1 MADEQ
6 FDPGGDN
13 SVVVG
18 HGGPAS
24 GADNAGAPF
33 DPGGSRYPDMTPG
46 PPKPVLGT
54 SYHSLPSDTRGGMP
68 WDNWQP
74 PSFSGAAGRI
84 GTEMQEA
91 YQNTPPLLTAEAR
104 DALRNSG
111 WLGKGAAILGDVGST
126 ALADFSALGAGGMAA
141 LSELGSGGDPKLAR
155 DIHAGL
161 TIAPVLQSGA
171 PRFAGPLLAGREQ
184 LTGGDPLQARTIN
197 TPEAAMKFYNP
208 QIKLAEQSDFR
219 LAPKFTDDWLASL
232 EDHTT
237 TSPAG
242 KAVNPEAPPIAKLI
256 GDLRNAAS
264 APLDNIKSIQ
274 EVDQRIQR
282 AISEQSGSGGDPN
295 QVRQMRG
302 ILQDFRDRYGN
313 VPPDQYTGSPQG
325 VAAFQDS
332 LKSYAA
338 VSRLREV
345 QGIIDSTEGNPNR
358 STLLASRVN
367 AFLND
372 DRNTKG
378 WNDAERASLRQAANS
393 GFMQEWM
400 RAQGSRLVGIG
411 SAALAGTGGA
421 AVGVPLQVGIS
432 YALRNAMED
441 MRLNK
446 VRAAMGVLGQRV
458 PQPGTVPAAP
468 VPRVPSQAAV
478 TAARYAPLVG
488 LLGQTTDQPRDAR
501 PLPSL

>member
-1 MADEQ
+1 MADDAAY
-6 FDPGGDN
+6 DPGGN
-13 SVVVG
+13 SEMVAPG
-18 HGGPAS
+18 RPGS
-24 GADNAGAPF
+24 TADTGAPF
-33 DPGGSRYPDMTPG
+33 DPGGSPPYPEMTPK
-46 PPKPVLGT
+46 PPSPLKT
-54 SYHSLPSDTRGGMP
+54 SFHVVPSDTRSGI
-68 WDNWQP
+68 WDEVKN
-74 PSFSGAAGRI
+74 AAGRV
-84 GTEMQEA
+84 GTEMSDA
-91 YQNTPPLLTAEAR
+91 YQNTPALLTAPAR

-111 WLGKGAAILGDVGST
+111 WLGKGAAFAGDVGST
-126 ALADFSALGAGGMAA
+126 ALADFSALGSGATAA
-141 LSELGSGGDPKLAR
+141 LSEILSGGNPEKAR
-155 DIHAGL
+155 DVHAAL
-161 TIAPVLQSGA
+161 TIAPVVAASV
-171 PRFAGPLLAGREQ
+171 PKFAGPNLGAREQ
-184 LTGGDPLQARTIN
+184 YTGGEPLQAKRIN
-197 TPEAAMKFYNP
+197 TPEGGMEFYKP
-208 QIKLAEQSDFR
+208 QIKMAEQSDFR

-237 TSPAG
+237 SSPAG
-242 KAVNPEAPPIAKLI
+242 KAVNPEAPPVAKLI
-256 GDLRNAAS
+256 GDLRNAAT
-264 APLDNIKSIQ
+264 APIDNIKSIQ

-345 QGIIDSTEGNPNR
+345 QGLIDSTEGNPNR

-378 WNDAERASLRQAANS
+378 WNDTEKASLRQAANS

-400 RAQGSRLVGIG
+400 RAQGSRLVGIA
-411 SAALAGTGGA
+411 SAATLGIPGMVA
-421 AVGVPLQVGIS
+421 GVPAQVGLS

-446 VRAAMGVLGQRV
+446 VREAMGVLGQRV
-458 PQPGTVPAAP
+458 PQPGTVPAP
-468 VPRVPSQAAV
+468 PPPFRPPQSAV

-488 LLGQTTDQPRDAR
+488 LLGQTADQPRD
-501 PLPSL
+501 

>member
-1 MADEQ
+1 MSGTDYSPSRDDVPFSPMVHPDSYSPSSDEPVRPAHDPAD
-6 FDPGGDN
+6 D
-13 SVVVG
+13 SV
-18 HGGPAS
+18 
-24 GADNAGAPF
+24 
-33 DPGGSRYPDMTPG
+33 
-46 PPKPVLGT
+46 PKPPALST
-54 SYHSLPSDTRGGMP
+54 SFHAVPSDTRAGI
-68 WDNWQP
+68 WDEIKN
-74 PSFSGAAGRI
+74 ATGRV
-84 GTEMQEA
+84 GTEMSDA
-91 YQNTPPLLTAEAR
+91 YQNTPPLLTYPAR
-104 DALRNSG
+104 EALRNSG
-111 WLGKGAAILGDVGST
+111 WLGKIAAFGGDVGST
-126 ALADFSALGAGGMAA
+126 ALADFSALGSGATAA
-141 LSELGSGGDPKLAR
+141 LSEILSGGDPQKAR
-155 DIHAGL
+155 DVHAGL
-161 TIAPVLQSGA
+161 TIAPLLDAVA
-171 PRFAGPLLAGREQ
+171 PRVAGPNLGAREPY
-184 LTGGDPLQARTIN
+184 TGGEPLQAKRIN
-197 TPEAAMKFYNP
+197 TPEGAMEFYKP
-208 QIKLAEQSDFR
+208 QIKMAEQSDFR

-242 KAVNPEAPPIAKLI
+242 KAVNPEAPPVAKLI

-264 APLDNIKSIQ
+264 APIDNIKSIQ

-345 QGIIDSTEGNPNR
+345 QGLIDSTEGNPNR

-378 WNDAERASLRQAANS
+378 WNDTEKASMRQAANS

-411 SAALAGTGGA
+411 GA
-421 AVGVPLQVGIS
+421 AVGGLPGAAIGVPLQVGTS
-432 YALRNAMED
+432 YMLRNAMED

-446 VRAAMGVLGQRV
+446 IREAMGVLGQRV
-458 PQPGTVPAAP
+458 PQPGTVPAP
-468 VPRVPSQAAV
+468 PPPFRPPPSAV

-488 LLGQTTDQPRDAR
+488 LLGQTADQPRN
-501 PLPSL
+501 

>member
-1 MADEQ
+1 MADDAAYDPSGNSEMVAPGGPSGAT
-6 FDPGGDN
+6 DPG
-13 SVVVG
+13 
-18 HGGPAS
+18 
-24 GADNAGAPF
+24 AGYA
-33 DPGGSRYPDMTPG
+33 DPGGSPPYPEMTP
-46 PPKPVLGT
+46 KPSPLKT
-54 SYHSLPSDTRGGMP
+54 SFHAVPSDTRNGI
-68 WDNWQP
+68 WDEVR
-74 PSFSGAAGRI
+74 SAAGRV
-84 GTEMQEA
+84 GDEMNQTF
-91 YQNTPPLLTAEAR
+91 QDTPPLLTPQAR
-104 DALRNSG
+104 QWIGNQG
-111 WLGKGAAILGDVGST
+111 WLTRNIGGGAVDAGSF
-126 ALADFSALGAGGMAA
+126 LLKEGSALGSGATAA
-141 LSELGSGGDPKLAR
+141 LSEILSGGDPQKAR
-155 DIHAGL
+155 DTHAAL
-161 TIAPVLQSGA
+161 QILPVA
-171 PRFAGPLLAGREQ
+171 AAMMPRFAGPNLGAREPY
-184 LTGGDPLQARTIN
+184 TGGEPLQARTIA
-197 TPEAAMKFYNP
+197 TPEDAMSIYKP
-208 QIKLAEQSDFR
+208 QIKMAEQSDFR

-242 KAVNPEAPPIAKLI
+242 KAVNPEAPPVAKLI

-345 QGIIDSTEGNPNR
+345 QGLIDSTEGNPNR

-372 DRNTKG
+372 SRNTKG
-378 WNDAERASLRQAANS
+378 WNDNEIASMRQAANS

-411 SAALAGTGGA
+411 SAVAGGITGA
-421 AVGVPLQVGIS
+421 AASVPLQVGLS

-446 VRAAMGVLGQRV
+446 VREAMGVLGQRV
-458 PQPGTVPAAP
+458 PQPGTVPARP
-468 VPRVPSQAAV
+468 PPFVPPQSAV
-478 TAARYAPLVG
+478 SAARYAPLVG
-488 LLGQTTDQPRDAR
+488 LLGQTADQPRDGR
-501 PLPSL
+501 IFPPIGGQ